1 MGQPSIS
8 ILLHELIK
16 LMYHA
21 AVKDPIFFR
30 LGTCGGLGLEPG
42 TVVITTEPLNGMLE
56 PIHMNVGYILTNFS
70 FANSDQMFCLII
82 TFTHK
87 Q

>member
-16 LMYHA
+16 LMFHA
-21 AVKDPIFFR
+21 GVKDPIFFR
-30 LGTCGGLGLEPG
+30 LGTCGGLGVEPG

-56 PIHMNVGYILTNFS
+56 PVHMNVSTYF
-70 FANSDQMFCLII
+70 
-82 TFTHK
+82 
-87 Q
+87 